1 MGDFILCFCMKFTQK
16 AKVFE
21 IPADINNRGICTYT
35 KIKTEVIFMRLN
47 RNNLLQQWALE
58 FFLGRTPSSF
68 SVKPQIRNIKNKD
81 TFKIS
86 SQAKQD
92 MRSDEIKKMI
102 DSGEPL
108 KGVTYEEY
116 CKYRSKYKQDD
127 VTGNARQGYKQALK
141 GDNAALRNK
150 EWRTNPEYRVP
161 QRLFS
166 SPEVTADRE
175 AALEKLRRG
184 EDVSG
189 WESSILRTFPNMK
202 EGIDREYE
210 ARNEGARVRLQNK
223 VTSALSEV
231 GIELSEND
239 ELQFEVWGYNMIGVT
254 GTLSDDKLELVKEK
268 LADKALGFQYI
279 YQQSGHRDEVEAGGF
294 ALAYLQSAENFLKE
308 AGGGSVFDIGKDG
321 NGSFTG
327 LPGDL
332 GEFIKKYA
340 IGKFGVSSTD
350 PYYVKNEEKIKKA
363 LFMREVFNS
372 AIETV
377 QNGDYDRLKN
387 MTCKLTYKNGVLS
400 C

>member
-1 MGDFILCFCMKFTQK
+1 
-16 AKVFE
+16 
-21 IPADINNRGICTYT
+21 
-35 KIKTEVIFMRLN
+35 MRLNNN
-47 RNNLLQQWALE
+47 RNNLLQAWAMS
-58 FFLGRTPSSF
+58 FFFGRTSSRIA
-68 SVKPQIRNIKNKD
+68 VKSQNRNIKNKD

-86 SQAKQD
+86 SQARQD

-116 CKYRSKYKQDD
+116 RAYRNKYKQDD
-127 VTGNARQGYKQALK
+127 VRGNARQGYNQALK

-150 EWRTNPEYRVP
+150 EWRTNPDYRVP

-175 AALEKLRRG
+175 AALEKLRRN
-184 EDVSG
+184 EKITD
-189 WESSILRTFPNMK
+189 WENRLLRTFPNMD
-202 EGIDREYE
+202 EGIRLENE
-210 ARNEGARVRLQNK
+210 ARLEGQKVKYQNFIA
-223 VTSALSEV
+223 SAITEA
-231 GIELSEND
+231 GAELSEND

-294 ALAYLQSAENFLKE
+294 ALVYLQSAEKILKDY
-308 AGGGSVFDIGKDG
+308 GGGSVFDIRKDG

-327 LPGDL
+327 LPGNL
-332 GEFIKKYA
+332 GEFIRKNA
-340 IGKFGVSSTD
+340 IGKFGVTNTEYGD
-350 PYYVKNEEKIKKA
+350 REEDIRKA
-363 LFMREVFNS
+363 LYMRETFNS
-372 AIETV
+372 VIETV
-377 QNGDYDRLKN
+377 KNGDYNRLKS
-387 MTCKLTYKNGVLS
+387 MTCKLTYKNGILS

>member
-35 KIKTEVIFMRLN
+35 KIKTEVFFMRLN
-47 RNNLLQQWALE
+47 NNRTNLLQAWAMS
-58 FFLGRTPSSF
+58 FFFGRTPSSF
-68 SVKPQIRNIKNKD
+68 SVKPQIRNVKNKD
-81 TFKIS
+81 TVKIS
-86 SQAKQD
+86 MQAKKD

-116 CKYRSKYKQDD
+116 RAYRLKYKQDD

-150 EWRTNPEYRVP
+150 EWRTNPDYRVP

-184 EDVSG
+184 EEITE
-189 WESSILRTFPNMK
+189 WESDLLRTFPNMK
-202 EGIDREYE
+202 EGINLEYE
-210 ARNEGARVRLQNK
+210 ARNEGTKVRFQNK
-223 VTSALSEV
+223 ITSALSEA
-231 GIELSEND
+231 GIELSEDD
-239 ELQFEVWGYNMIGVT
+239 ELQFEVWGYDMIGVT
-254 GTLSDDKLELVKEK
+254 GTVSDDKLELVKET
-268 LADKALGFQYI
+268 LSDKAHDLQYI
-279 YQQSGHRDEVEAGGF
+279 YQISGHRDEVEAGGL

-321 NGSFTG
+321 SGNFTG
-327 LPGDL
+327 LPDSL
-332 GEFIKKYA
+332 GEFIKKNA
-340 IGKFGVSSTD
+340 KGTFGIGTEVYQDRNSD
-350 PYYVKNEEKIKKA
+350 VKKA

-372 AIETV
+372 AIKTV
-377 QNGDYDRLKN
+377 QKGDYDRLKN